1 MSETSSETGREAG
14 SESFMDIYDRGAA
27 DPDVGLA
34 CLVCGALVSSDK
46 DFPRVH
52 WDWHEA
58 SNGA

>member
-1 MSETSSETGREAG
+1 MSSEADEATPDLESFYDDASEAG
-14 SESFMDIYDRGAA
+14 LTC
-27 DPDVGLA
+27 P
-34 CLVCGALVSSDK
+34 VCGALVARHG

>member
-1 MSETSSETGREAG
+1 MSETGSETT
-14 SESFMDIYDRGAA
+14 SESFMDIYDRSS
-27 DPDVGLA
+27 DQLA

-46 DFPRVH
+46 DFARVH

>member
-1 MSETSSETGREAG
+1 MSETAGQTGA
-14 SESFMDIYDRGAA
+14 ESFMDIYDRGS
-27 DPDVGLA
+27 GEQLA
-34 CLVCGALVSSDK
+34 CLVCGALVSPDG

>member
-1 MSETSSETGREAG
+1 M
-14 SESFMDIYDRGAA
+14 A
-27 DPDVGLA
+27 DSRPDVMRIFDNSPEHGLA
-34 CLVCGALVSSDK
+34 CLVCGALVPRDG

>member
-1 MSETSSETGREAG
+1 MSETGGQAG
-14 SESFMDIYDRGAA
+14 TESFMDIYDRGSS
-27 DPDVGLA
+27 DQLA

-46 DFPRVH
+46 DFARVH

>member
-1 MSETSSETGREAG
+1 MSETGSQAGAGTASEG
-14 SESFMDIYDRGAA
+14 FMDIYDRSGDAQA
-27 DPDVGLA
+27 GLA

>member
-1 MSETSSETGREAG
+1 
-14 SESFMDIYDRGAA
+14 MDIYDRSGDAQA
-27 DPDVGLA
+27 GLA

>member
-1 MSETSSETGREAG
+1 MSTHTDEPTPDLDSYYDDGAQAG
-14 SESFMDIYDRGAA
+14 
-27 DPDVGLA
+27 LT
-34 CLVCGALVSSDK
+34 CLVCGALVARHG